1 MSAPDIVYCNARIF
15 TANAVAPWASAIAL
29 AGDRIVA
36 VGGDDVAGLEA
47 AGTVDLDGALV
58 LPGITDAHFHTLMTG
73 DALTRADLVRA
84 KDLDE
89 IQGLV
94 RAWAEANPSAA
105 WVLGKGWLHSAVPGG
120 RPTAA
125 MLDAVVPER
134 PVLLDANDYH
144 SGWVNTEGLR
154 ALGITRAT
162 PDPEGGEIVRGADG
176 EPTGELKETAVMLA
190 WAAFAR
196 TRTAAEHDAHLRAA
210 LDAMARS
217 GITSVIDMALEAHSL
232 DAMTRAEAG
241 GTLTAR
247 LRGHWILSE
256 GEDQGSVVQEV
267 ARRAREHASAWLR
280 VSGVKIVSDGV
291 IDSCTAAMLRP
302 FADGTLPP
310 PIWPSEPLVAAV
322 RAADAAGLQVAI
334 HAIGDAAI
342 RGGLDA
348 FAEAARTNG
357 TSGRRHRIEHV
368 EYADAADVPR
378 FGPLGVTASM
388 QPVHA
393 DPAIR
398 ANWAA
403 MLGDDRAERGFR
415 WADLE
420 AVTPLALGTDAPT
433 APLEALPNL
442 FVAATRR
449 SALQPGL
456 GAADGQPPLPLEA
469 ALRHM
474 TIDAAW
480 SCFDEDDRGSL
491 EPGKL
496 ADLVVLDRDP
506 FAEGPDSLL
515 EAQVVRTVVGGRV
528 VYEG

>member
-1 MSAPDIVYCNARIF
+1 VSTADVVYRNARVF
-15 TANAVAPWASAIAL
+15 TASAATPWASAVAV

-36 VGGDDVAGLEA
+36 VGDDDVAGLEA
-47 AGTVDLDGALV
+47 AETVDLGGALL

-73 DALTRADLVRA
+73 DALTRTDLVRA
-84 KDLDE
+84 KDLGE
-89 IQGLV
+89 IRALV
-94 RAWAEANPSAA
+94 RTWGEANPGST

-125 MLDAVVPER
+125 MLDAVVPDR
-134 PVLLDANDYH
+134 PVLLDANDFH

-162 PDPEGGEIVRGADG
+162 PDPEGGEIVRGGDG

-190 WAAFAR
+190 WAHLAASR
-196 TRTAAEHDAHLRAA
+196 TPAEHDAHLRAA

-232 DAMTRAEAG
+232 DAMARAEADG
-241 GTLTAR
+241 ALTAR
-247 LRGHWILSE
+247 LRGHWILTES
-256 GEDQGSVVQEV
+256 EDQAPVVEEV
-267 ARRAREHASAWLR
+267 ARLGRAHASSWLR
-280 VSGVKIVSDGV
+280 VTGVKVVSDGV

-302 FADGTLPP
+302 FADGSLPP
-310 PIWPSEPLVAAV
+310 PIWPPEALVPAV
-322 RAADAAGLQVAI
+322 RAADAARLQVAI

-342 RGGLDA
+342 RHALDA

-357 TSGRRHRIEHV
+357 TSGRRHRIEHI
-368 EYADAADVPR
+368 EYADADDVPR

-403 MLGDDRAERGFR
+403 MLGDDRADHGFR

-456 GAADGQPPLPLEA
+456 GAADALPPLPLEA

-480 SCFDEDDRGSL
+480 SCFDEGERGSL

-506 FAEGPDSLL
+506 FAEGPDALL
-515 EAQVVRTVVGGRV
+515 EARVARTVVGGRV